1 MPFFYLS
8 PKIHGYSVWE
18 TLLPLLP
25 YLHLVPQ
32 RKLLFKKFKLQTGI
46 FEHMSDVTYRLWYKL
61 KRRIYILYDAC
72 ICIKSFGK
80 YYHKSLSYVLQRIY
94 HINECIYIYRVKSE
108 FMQTILIRNSFT
120 SYAVDI
126 WPHHVTAFSCK

>member
-8 PKIHGYSVWE
+8 PKIHSYSVWE

-46 FEHMSDVTYRLWYKL
+46 FEHMNDVTYRLWYKL
-61 KRRIYILYDAC
+61 KRRIYIMYDAC
-72 ICIKSFGK
+72 ICIKSFVK
-80 YYHKSLSYVLQRIY
+80 YYHKSLSYVLLRIY
-94 HINECIYIYRVKSE
+94 HINEYRVYRVKSE
-108 FMQTILIRNSFT
+108 LIQTILIRNSFT
-120 SYAVDI
+120 SYGVDI
-126 WPHHVTAFSCK
+126 WPHHGTAFSCK

>member
-80 YYHKSLSYVLQRIY
+80 YYHKSLSYVLLIAENISY
-94 HINECIYIYRVKSE
+94 KWMYIYI
-108 FMQTILIRNSFT
+108 
-120 SYAVDI
+120 
-126 WPHHVTAFSCK
+126 SCKVWIHADNSNTKFIHIVCCRYLTSSCYCL

>member
-8 PKIHGYSVWE
+8 PKIHSYSVWE

-46 FEHMSDVTYRLWYKL
+46 FEHMNDVTYRLWYKL
-61 KRRIYILYDAC
+61 KRRIYIMYDAC
-72 ICIKSFGK
+72 ICIKSFVK
-80 YYHKSLSYVLQRIY
+80 YYHKSLSYVLLRIY
-94 HINECIYIYRVKSE
+94 HINEYIY
-108 FMQTILIRNSFT
+108 QI
-120 SYAVDI
+120 
-126 WPHHVTAFSCK
+126 SCKIWIDVVNSNTKFIHVVWCRYLTSSWYCL

>member
-8 PKIHGYSVWE
+8 PNIHSYSVWE

-46 FEHMSDVTYRLWYKL
+46 FEHMNDVTYRLWYKL
-61 KRRIYILYDAC
+61 KRRIYIMYDAC
-72 ICIKSFGK
+72 ICIKSFVK
-80 YYHKSLSYVLQRIY
+80 YYHKSLSYVLLRIY
-94 HINECIYIYRVKSE
+94 HINEYIY
-108 FMQTILIRNSFT
+108 T
-120 SYAVDI
+120 
-126 WPHHVTAFSCK
+126 SCKIWIHVDNSNTKFIHIVWCRYLTSSCFCL